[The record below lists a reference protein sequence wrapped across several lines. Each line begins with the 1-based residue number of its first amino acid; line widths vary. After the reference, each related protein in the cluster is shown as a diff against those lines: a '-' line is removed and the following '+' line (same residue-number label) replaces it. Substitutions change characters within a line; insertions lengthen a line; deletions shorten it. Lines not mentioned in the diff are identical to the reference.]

1 MRCLR
6 PLLLVL
12 LTLAFFPAAAQQP
25 AENPPARPAASVA
38 DELPVNLSALA
49 ALDCDPAQVV
59 RTLTRSLQLQPYQA
73 LVLRRALLASPDPAA
88 DATELPAAETLRLV
102 LSQPQLTQL
111 QQVLATPP
119 AVLTNWV
126 ALSR

>member
-6 PLLLVL
+6 SLLLAL
-12 LTLAFFPAAAQQP
+12 LTLILLPAAAQQIPAAPAAPATGPAP
-25 AENPPARPAASVA
+25 AE
-38 DELPVNLSALA
+38 LPINLSALA

-59 RTLTRSLQLQPYQA
+59 RTLAGSLRLQPYQT
-73 LVLRRALLASPDPAA
+73 LVLRRALLASPAPAA
-88 DATELPAAETLRLV
+88 DAAELPAAETLRLV
-102 LSQPQLTQL
+102 LSEAQLAQL

-119 AVLTNWV
+119 SVLNTWL